1 MDTQALKHTWGLAEK
16 AGDDVPLFFYSH
28 LFLSHPELRSM
39 FPVSMTGQRD
49 KLVGALGRIVSH
61 VDELDEVT
69 GFIQQL
75 GRDHR
80 RFEVVA
86 QHYGAVGASLLATLK
101 HFLGSEWTPQL
112 ATDWADAYGLIARVM
127 VQAAEESEDTTPPS
141 WTAEVVSV
149 ERRSLDVAVVQ
160 VQPEENLAFEP
171 GESVAV
177 EVPQRP
183 RLWRY
188 LSPANAP
195 RADGRIEFHVQLVA
209 GGLVSASILRSLR
222 SGDTIRI
229 GAPIGEHLTLPE
241 SNTRDLLM
249 IAGATGLAPLRAHLE
264 RIDRRWQQDGVAP
277 RTHLFHGARYPWNL
291 YEDKLLRQLT
301 NRPWFDYSPVVS
313 EDPTYPGERGLVG
326 DVAAKA
332 GDWSGRVALVCG
344 SVGMVRHTVGRLEEL
359 GIPHADIRYE
369 QYATTI
375 VVSEPWDHSTQ
386 TDEPR

>member
-1 MDTQALKHTWGLAEK
+1 VDAQALKHTWGLAEK

-28 LFLSHPELRSM
+28 LFLAHPELRSM
-39 FPVSMTGQRD
+39 FPVSMTAQRD
-49 KLVGALGRIVSH
+49 KLVSALGRIVSH

-69 GFIQQL
+69 EFIQQL

-80 RFEVVA
+80 RFQVVA
-86 QHYGAVGASLLATLK
+86 ENYGAVGASLLVTLK
-101 HFLGSEWTPQL
+101 HFLGSAWTPEL
-112 ATDWADAYGLIARVM
+112 ATDWADAYGIIARVM
-127 VQAAEESEDTTPPS
+127 VQAAEESEDSSPPS
-141 WTAEVVSV
+141 WSAEVTSV
-149 ERRSLDVAVVQ
+149 DRRSLDVAVVQ
-160 VQPEENLAFEP
+160 VQPDEPLAFEP
-171 GESVAV
+171 GQSVAV

-195 RADGRIEFHVQLVA
+195 RSGGGIEFHVQLVA

-222 SGDTIRI
+222 NGDIIRI

-241 SNTRDLLM
+241 SNDRDLLM

-264 RIDRRWQQDGVAP
+264 RIDRRWEQNGDAP
-277 RTHLFHGARYPWNL
+277 RVHLFHGARYAWNL

-301 NRPWFDYSPVVS
+301 SRPWFSYTPVVS

-332 GDWSGRVALVCG
+332 SDWSGRVALVCG
-344 SVGMVRHTVGRLEEL
+344 SVGMVRHASGRLEEL
-359 GIPHADIRYE
+359 GIPHEDIKYE
-369 QYATTI
+369 QFATTI
-375 VVSEPWDHSTQ
+375 VVTEPWDHSTESG
-386 TDEPR
+386 EPR